1 VIRTID
7 FGRPVLSSKV
17 FHVPTG
23 ESSPANVLTKSRQKN
38 AAQII
43 HFIKRL
49 YLKGA
54 THGVKCSRLG

>member
-7 FGRPVLSSKV
+7 FGRPVLSSNV

-23 ESSPANVLTKSRQKN
+23 ESSPANVLAKPSQN
-38 AAQII
+38 SAAQIM
-43 HFIKRL
+43 HFIKKI

-54 THGVKCSRLG
+54 THGVKCRG